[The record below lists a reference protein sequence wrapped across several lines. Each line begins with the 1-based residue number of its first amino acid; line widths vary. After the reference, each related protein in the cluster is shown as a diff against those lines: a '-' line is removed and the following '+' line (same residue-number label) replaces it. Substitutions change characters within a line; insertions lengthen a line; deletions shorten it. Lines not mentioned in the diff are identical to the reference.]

1 MMPRHT
7 PEDSNPGWRSE
18 RGPESYQTG
27 SGSKQALK
35 GSRKLNL
42 KICPDMLADKL
53 GAAECGSPICWDNGL
68 TKYMNGQLP

>member
-1 MMPRHT
+1 MMSRHI

-18 RGPESYQTG
+18 TGPESYLTG

-35 GSRKLNL
+35 GSRQLNL

-53 GAAECGSPICWDNGL
+53 GAAECGSPIC
-68 TKYMNGQLP
+68 